1 MAIKTEMEK
10 ANGILSGGGTIL
22 YPTDTI
28 WGIGCDATDRKAVE
42 KIYGIKNRKDTKAML
57 VLVDSAGML
66 EDYVEE
72 VPEMALEIIDI
83 SNRPLTIIYPG
94 ARGLADNLV
103 HSDGSIGI
111 RITTDPFCTE
121 LLRAFG
127 KPIVSTSANVTGKT
141 APAFFNQIEK
151 SIIGSVD
158 YVVEWRRDDNEI
170 RKPSGIL
177 KVALNGEIEVIR
189 K

>member
-1 MAIKTEMEK
+1 MKTQIEK
-10 ANGILSGGGTIL
+10 AAGILSEGGTIL

-28 WGIGCDATDRKAVE
+28 WGIGCDATCPAAVE
-42 KIYGIKNRKDTKAML
+42 KIYGIKKREDTKTML
-57 VLVDSAGML
+57 VLVDSPGML
-66 EDYVEE
+66 DNYVDE
-72 VPEMALEIIDI
+72 VPEMAREIFKLSDQ
-83 SNRPLTIIYPG
+83 PLTIIYPG
-94 ARGLADNLV
+94 ARTLAENLV
-103 HSDGSIGI
+103 HTDGSIGI
-111 RITTDPFCTE
+111 RITQDPFCIG

-141 APAFFNQIEK
+141 APAFFSQIDK
-151 SIIGSVD
+151 SIVGSVD
-158 YVVEWRRDDNEI
+158 YVVEWRRDDREK